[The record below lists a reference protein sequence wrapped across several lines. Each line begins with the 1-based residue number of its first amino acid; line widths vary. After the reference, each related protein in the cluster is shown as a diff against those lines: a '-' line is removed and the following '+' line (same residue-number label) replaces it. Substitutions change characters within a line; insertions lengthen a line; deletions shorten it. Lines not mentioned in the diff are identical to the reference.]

1 MNDITILHLSD
12 LHIDNTSKT
21 YSKLL
26 KNLIFDIKTELGF
39 IKDKSLVVVVT
50 GDILHKAP
58 QFSKDSTAFTNAEKF
73 FSDLYAVLKD
83 KVSKIYLVPGNHDKF
98 RAEHNKF
105 LIPAYRVLSD
115 QILLSETSAPEFD
128 ENFYKNFWQFHL
140 DTYAQESGSGF
151 LELSKK
157 IYKIFG
163 MSDDE
168 IESKSYTKETFGVD
182 VIDINNKK
190 YCFILLNTAWSCI
203 DENDTRNI
211 VLGQFQIDKLRN
223 QHQELITP
231 ACDSESP
238 YLTIV
243 LGHHPLNSLKG
254 PEEDKIFSEMISFD
268 GFDANVYLSGHTHD
282 RTVTNWVNNRHSLN
296 TFVTG
301 IGWPEN
307 PGGIHVSNNH
317 TYSFY
322 TFNLNANS
330 VDVFVRS
337 TNDGGSFSPD
347 FNIYT
352 NNHDANRKKLVFPI
366 RAEYAQTYI
375 PLSVGDNDSP
385 KAYYIS
391 NNFIRYI
398 KDYFKN
404 VEKFRAIFGIALEQ
418 EKIDFYDNIY
428 VNNEEYEQN
437 ENDDEAL
444 YQYLF
449 ASTIDQSHEIPKSVE
464 NTLKKNSKMLFSMFL
479 GFLQKICEKMQQV
492 FIEDICDENDIV
504 RFHFRYLSDKNTFQY
519 LRLCISF
526 PKESDFENNDVTE
539 IKYGQLIEKAYTS
552 HNSLIYSIN
561 KNFVKNDLNEKWT
574 NFITIVPLFPKNT
587 YTRKYTAK
595 SKNFPFITFG
605 VTTNNDKYDEL
616 LYCMDY
622 FSFNDTIGDIVEQ
635 YLEMFNINLAE
646 FCDWLKVELER
657 GEDNE

>member
-26 KNLIFDIKTELGF
+26 KNLISDIKTELGF
-39 IKDKSLVVVVT
+39 IKDKSLIVVVT
-50 GDILHKAP
+50 GDILHKAT
-58 QFSKDSTAFTNAEKF
+58 QFSKDSTAFNNAEKF
-73 FSDLYAVLKD
+73 FKDLYAVLKG
-83 KVSKIYLVPGNHDKF
+83 KVANIYLVPGNHDKF
-98 RAEHNKF
+98 RADHNKF

-115 QILLSETSAPEFD
+115 QTLLSESAVPEFD
-128 ENFYKNFWQFHL
+128 ENFYKNFWKFHL

-151 LELSKK
+151 LELSKN
-157 IYKIFG
+157 IYKTFG
-163 MSDDE
+163 LSDDE
-168 IESKSYTKETFGVD
+168 IELKSYANETFGVD

-223 QHQELITP
+223 QHQELINQT
-231 ACDSESP
+231 CDSESP
-238 YLTIV
+238 CLTIV

-254 PEEDKIFSEMISFD
+254 TEEDKIFSEMISFD

-307 PGGIHVSNNH
+307 PGGVHVSNNH

-347 FNIYT
+347 FSIYT

-391 NNFIRYI
+391 NDFIRYI

-404 VEKFRAIFGIALEQ
+404 VEKLRTIFGIALEQ
-418 EKIDFYDNIY
+418 DKIDFYDNIY
-428 VNNEEYEQN
+428 VNNDEYEQN

-449 ASTIDQSHEIPKSVE
+449 ASTLEQSHDIPKSVE
-464 NTLKKNSKMLFSMFL
+464 NTLRKNRKMLFSMLL

-504 RFHFRYLSDKNTFQY
+504 RFHFRYLSDKNIFQY

-539 IKYGQLIEKAYTS
+539 IKYGQLIEKAFTS
-552 HNSLIYSIN
+552 QNSLIYSIN
-561 KNFVKNDLNEKWT
+561 KKFVQKDLNEKWT
-574 NFITIVPLFPKNT
+574 NFITIVPLFPRNT
-587 YTRKYTAK
+587 YTRRYTTK
-595 SKNFPFITFG
+595 IKNFPFITFG

-622 FSFNDTIGDIVEQ
+622 FSFKDTISDIVEQ
-635 YLEMFNINLAE
+635 YLEVFNINLGE

>member
-12 LHIDNTSKT
+12 LHIDSINRP

-26 KNLIFDIKTELGF
+26 KNLISDIKTELEF
-39 IKDKSLVVVVT
+39 IKDKSLIVVVT

-58 QFSKDSTAFTNAEKF
+58 QFSNDPIAINNAEKF
-73 FSDLYAVLKD
+73 FKDLYVVLKD
-83 KVSKIYLVPGNHDKF
+83 KVANIYLVPGNHDKF
-98 RAEHNKF
+98 RADHNNF
-105 LIPAYRVLSD
+105 LISAYRGFHKEE
-115 QILLSETSAPEFD
+115 LLTEKAVPKFD
-128 ENFYKNFWQFHL
+128 DCFYNNFWKFHL
-140 DTYAQESGSGF
+140 DTYSQESGSGF

-163 MSDDE
+163 LSDEE
-168 IESKSYTKETFGVD
+168 IESKSYVKETFGVD
-182 VIDINNKK
+182 VININNNK

-211 VLGQFQIDKLRN
+211 VLGQFQINQLRR
-223 QHQELITP
+223 QHQDLINQT
-231 ACDSESP
+231 CDAESP
-238 YLTIV
+238 CLTIV

-307 PGGIHVSNNH
+307 PGGTHVSNNH
-317 TYSFY
+317 YYSFY

-347 FNIYT
+347 FSIYT
-352 NNHDANRKKLVFPI
+352 NTNDVNRKKLVFPI
-366 RAEYAQTYI
+366 RAECAQTYI

-391 NNFIRYI
+391 DGFIRYI
-398 KDYFKN
+398 KDYFKK
-404 VEKFRAIFGIALEQ
+404 VENLRTIFGIALEQ
-418 EKIDFYDNIY
+418 EKLDFYDNIY
-428 VNNEEYEQN
+428 VDNDEYEQN
-437 ENDDEAL
+437 VEEDEAL

-449 ASTIDQSHEIPKSVE
+449 ASTLEQSQDIPKIVE
-464 NTLKKNSKMLFSMFL
+464 NILKKNSKILFSMLL

-492 FIEDICDENDIV
+492 FIEDICNENDIV
-504 RFHFRYLSDKNTFQY
+504 RFHFRYLSDKNTFRY

-526 PKESDFENNDVTE
+526 PKDSDFENNDVTE
-539 IKYGQLIEKAYTS
+539 IKYGELIEKAFTS
-552 HNSLIYSIN
+552 QNSLIYSIN
-561 KNFVKNDLNEKWT
+561 KKFVQKNLNEKWT
-574 NFITIVPLFPKNT
+574 NFITVVPLFPRNT
-587 YTRKYTAK
+587 YTRKYPTK

-622 FSFNDTIGDIVEQ
+622 FSFKETIGDIIEQ
-635 YLEMFNINLAE
+635 YLDVFNINLGE

-657 GEDNE
+657 GNDDE

>member
-12 LHIDNTSKT
+12 LHIDNSKNT

-26 KNLIFDIKTELGF
+26 KNLISDIKTELSF
-39 IKDKSLVVVVT
+39 IKDKSLIVVVT

-58 QFSKDSTAFTNAEKF
+58 LYEKDSKAYQNAMLF
-73 FSDLYAVLKD
+73 FKDLFNVIKD
-83 KVSKIYLVPGNHDKF
+83 KVAKIYLVPGNHDKF
-98 RAEHNKF
+98 RSSHNKI
-105 LIPAYRVLSD
+105 LVPAYRTLSNQVLSEEK
-115 QILLSETSAPEFD
+115 QTYPFD
-128 ENFYKNFWQFHL
+128 ESFYKNFWGFHL
-140 DTYAQESGSGF
+140 DTYSKTNGSGF
-151 LELSKK
+151 LELSKEV
-157 IYKIFG
+157 YKIFG
-163 MSDDE
+163 LSDVE
-168 IESKSYTKETFGVD
+168 IEKSYYVNDTFGVD
-182 VIDINNKK
+182 IIDINKKK
-190 YCFILLNTAWSCI
+190 YCFIMLNTAWSCI

-211 VLGQFQIDKLRN
+211 VLGKFQIDKLRA
-223 QHQELITP
+223 QYQELVNQNNELENP
-231 ACDSESP
+231 S
-238 YLTIV
+238 LTIV
-243 LGHHPLNSLKG
+243 LGHHPLNLLKG
-254 PEEDKIFSEMISFD
+254 PEEDMIFSEMISFD

-307 PGGIHVSNNH
+307 PGEVHVSSNH

-347 FNIYT
+347 FRIYT
-352 NNHDANRKKLVFPI
+352 NIQDANRKKLVFPI
-366 RAEYAQTYI
+366 RAECAQTYI

-391 NNFIRYI
+391 NNFIQYI

-404 VEKFRAIFGIALEQ
+404 VETLRTIFGMALEQ

-428 VNNEEYEQN
+428 ISNDEYEQN
-437 ENDDEAL
+437 IKDDEAL

-449 ASTIDQSHEIPKSVE
+449 ASALDPSDDIPKSVE
-464 NTLKKNSKMLFSMFL
+464 NILKKNNKMLFSMLL

-492 FIEDICDENDIV
+492 FIEDICDKNDIV

-539 IKYGQLIEKAYTS
+539 IKYGELIEKAFTS
-552 HNSLIYSIN
+552 QNSLIYSIN
-561 KNFVKNDLNEKWT
+561 KKFVKKDLKEKWT
-574 NFITIVPLFPKNT
+574 NFITIVPLFQRNT
-587 YTRKYTAK
+587 YTRRYAK
-595 SKNFPFITFG
+595 KIKKFPFITFG

-622 FSFNDTIGDIVEQ
+622 FSFKDTISDIVEE
-635 YLEMFNINLAE
+635 YLQVFNINLGD
-646 FCDWLKVELER
+646 FCDWLKGEVER
-657 GEDNE
+657 SDCNE